1 MSGIFKNFHSTFLE
15 FTSLFF
21 LQLKAI
27 NKKGR
32 IKKIRNSLRVLGDV
46 VVSIFLFFLTFTTLF
61 FSLPFFFFF
70 QQLKAR
76 NKYGKKENVEVNV
89 SMMFIVGASS

>member
-70 QQLKAR
+70 NSSR
-76 NKYGKKENVEVNV
+76 REINMGRKK
-89 SMMFIVGASS
+89 M